1 MKSTEDIKVNFIGK
15 QMSFLR
21 NGDDPT
27 SDDVVPVEI
36 ADSLG
41 DGTVEIAFNTHN
53 GKKREYLRFDRRD
66 FIKALKAFDA

>member
-15 QMSFLR
+15 QTSFLR
-21 NGDDPT
+21 NVDDPT

>member
-1 MKSTEDIKVNFIGK
+1 MKSTEEIKVNFIGQ
-15 QMSFLR
+15 QMSFIR

-36 ADSLG
+36 TDSLG
-41 DGTVEIAFNTHN
+41 DGTVEIAFNTHD

-66 FIKALKAFDA
+66 FAKALRTFDA